1 MVAEF
6 MEFETPNEP
15 QMGSANAIQDKHNSM
30 ILVLNDDLQDEIG
43 IRREQFD
50 SISKTCGSISKTCDD
65 LYTRIG
71 RVDFEMETRT
81 ERNLRLAVIS
91 MTIGVI
97 GICASVA
104 SMIL

>member
-6 MEFETPNEP
+6 MEFETPSEP
-15 QMGSANAIQDKHNSM
+15 QMGSSNTIQDKYNSM
-30 ILVLNDDLQDEIG
+30 MLDLNDDLQDEVG
-43 IRREQFD
+43 TRREQFD
-50 SISKTCGSISKTCDD
+50 SISKTCDD

-71 RVDFEMETRT
+71 RVDVEMTTRT
-81 ERNLRLAVIS
+81 ERNLKLAVIS
-91 MTIGVI
+91 MAIGVI

>member
-15 QMGSANAIQDKHNSM
+15 QMGSVNAIQYKYNNMVLD
-30 ILVLNDDLQDEIG
+30 LNDDLQDEIG
-43 IRREQFD
+43 TRREQFD
-50 SISKTCGSISKTCDD
+50 SISKTCED

>member
-6 MEFETPNEP
+6 MEFETPNDP
-15 QMGSANAIQDKHNSM
+15 QMGSANAIQDKYNIM
-30 ILVLNDDLQDEIG
+30 VLDLNDDLQDEIG
-43 IRREQFD
+43 TRREQFD
-50 SISKTCGSISKTCDD
+50 SISKTCDD
-65 LYTRIG
+65 LYARIG

-81 ERNLRLAVIS
+81 ERSLRLAVIS

>member
-15 QMGSANAIQDKHNSM
+15 QMGSANAIQDKYNIM
-30 ILVLNDDLQDEIG
+30 VLDLNDDLQDEIG
-43 IRREQFD
+43 TRREQFD
-50 SISKTCGSISKTCDD
+50 SISKTCDD
-65 LYTRIG
+65 LYARIG

>member
-15 QMGSANAIQDKHNSM
+15 QMGSANAIQDKYNSM
-30 ILVLNDDLQDEIG
+30 VLDLNDDLQDEIG
-43 IRREQFD
+43 TRREQFD
-50 SISKTCGSISKTCDD
+50 SISKTCDD
-65 LYTRIG
+65 LYARIG

-97 GICASVA
+97 GICTSVA

>member
-15 QMGSANAIQDKHNSM
+15 QMGSVNAIQDKYNSM
-30 ILVLNDDLQDEIG
+30 VLDLNDDLQDEIG
-43 IRREQFD
+43 TRREQFD
-50 SISKTCGSISKTCDD
+50 SISKTCDD
-65 LYTRIG
+65 LYTRIE
-71 RVDFEMETRT
+71 RVDYEMETRT

>member
-15 QMGSANAIQDKHNSM
+15 QMGSANAIQDKYNIM
-30 ILVLNDDLQDEIG
+30 VLDLNDDLQDEIG
-43 IRREQFD
+43 TRREQFD
-50 SISKTCGSISKTCDD
+50 SISKTCDE
-65 LYTRIG
+65 LYARIG

>member
-6 MEFETPNEP
+6 MEFETPGEP
-15 QMGSANAIQDKHNSM
+15 QMGSANAIQDKYNIM
-30 ILVLNDDLQDEIG
+30 VLDLNDELQDEIG
-43 IRREQFD
+43 TRREQFD
-50 SISKTCGSISKTCDD
+50 SISKTCDD
-65 LYTRIG
+65 LYARIG

-104 SMIL
+104 SIIL

>member
-6 MEFETPNEP
+6 MEFETPSEP
-15 QMGSANAIQDKHNSM
+15 QMGSANAIQDKYNSM
-30 ILVLNDDLQDEIG
+30 MLDLNDDLQDEIST
-43 IRREQFD
+43 RREQFD
-50 SISKTCGSISKTCDD
+50 SISKTCDD
-65 LYTRIG
+65 LHTRIG
-71 RVDFEMETRT
+71 WVDIEMETRT
-81 ERNLRLAVIS
+81 ERNLKLAVIS

>member
-6 MEFETPNEP
+6 MEFETPSEP
-15 QMGSANAIQDKHNSM
+15 QMGSISTIQVKCNSM
-30 ILVLNDDLQDEIG
+30 VLDLNDDLQDEIG
-43 IRREQFD
+43 TRREQFD
-50 SISKTCGSISKTCDD
+50 SISKTCDD

-71 RVDFEMETRT
+71 RVDVEMVTRT
-81 ERNLRLAVIS
+81 ERNLKLAIIG

-97 GICASVA
+97 GICANVA

>member
-15 QMGSANAIQDKHNSM
+15 QMGSANAIQDKYNIM
-30 ILVLNDDLQDEIG
+30 VLDLNDDLQDEIG
-43 IRREQFD
+43 TRREQFN
-50 SISKTCGSISKTCDD
+50 SISKTCDD
-65 LYTRIG
+65 LYARIG

>member
-6 MEFETPNEP
+6 MEFETPSEP

-30 ILVLNDDLQDEIG
+30 MLDLYDDLLYEIDT
-43 IRREQFD
+43 RREQFD
-50 SISKTCGSISKTCDD
+50 SISKTCSD
-65 LYTRIG
+65 LDARIG
-71 RVDFEMETRT
+71 RVDVEMETRT
-81 ERNLRLAVIS
+81 ERNLKLAVIG
-91 MTIGVI
+91 MMMGMI

>member
-15 QMGSANAIQDKHNSM
+15 QMGSANAIQDKYNSM
-30 ILVLNDDLQDEIG
+30 VLDLNDDLQDEIG
-43 IRREQFD
+43 TRREQFD
-50 SISKTCGSISKTCDD
+50 SISKTCDD
-65 LYTRIG
+65 LYARIG
-71 RVDFEMETRT
+71 NGLTLMETRT

>member
-6 MEFETPNEP
+6 MEFETPSEP
-15 QMGSANAIQDKHNSM
+15 QMGSSNTIQDKYNSM
-30 ILVLNDDLQDEIG
+30 MLCLNDDLQDEIG
-43 IRREQFD
+43 TRREQFN
-50 SISKTCGSISKTCDD
+50 SISKTCDD

-71 RVDFEMETRT
+71 RVDVEMVTRT
-81 ERNLRLAVIS
+81 ERNLKLTVIG

-97 GICASVA
+97 GICTSVA

>member
-15 QMGSANAIQDKHNSM
+15 QIGSANAIQDKYNIM
-30 ILVLNDDLQDEIG
+30 VLDLNDDLQDEIG
-43 IRREQFD
+43 TRREQFD
-50 SISKTCGSISKTCDD
+50 SISKTCDD
-65 LYTRIG
+65 LYARIG

>member
-6 MEFETPNEP
+6 MEFETPSEP
-15 QMGSANAIQDKHNSM
+15 QMGSANTIQDKYNSM
-30 ILVLNDDLQDEIG
+30 MLDLNDDLQDEIG
-43 IRREQFD
+43 TRREQFD
-50 SISKTCGSISKTCDD
+50 SISKTCDD

-71 RVDFEMETRT
+71 RVDCEMETRT
-81 ERNLRLAVIS
+81 ERNLRLAVIG
-91 MTIGVI
+91 MAIGAI

>member
-6 MEFETPNEP
+6 MEFETPSEP
-15 QMGSANAIQDKHNSM
+15 QMGSSNTIQDKYNSM
-30 ILVLNDDLQDEIG
+30 MLDLNDDLQDEIG
-43 IRREQFD
+43 TRREQFY
-50 SISKTCGSISKTCDD
+50 SISKTCDD

-71 RVDFEMETRT
+71 RVDVEMTTRT
-81 ERNLRLAVIS
+81 ERNLKLAVIS
-91 MTIGVI
+91 MAIGVI